1 MPVPMQANGKGSG
14 SGQKGGSRNEP
25 VQVQCPEVRL
35 KQFLKLLRLSGLCTK
50 RKSWYLDI
58 KIFKSTPFEVSLGA
72 NCKLSRYMYTWL
84 LDIHLEYLTDFFW
97 VYLVGMSGV
106 TFCLVGEGGET
117 ESETVVVV
125 AVVVVLACGPS

>member
-1 MPVPMQANGKGSG
+1 M
-14 SGQKGGSRNEP
+14 
-25 VQVQCPEVRL
+25 
-35 KQFLKLLRLSGLCTK
+35 
-50 RKSWYLDI
+50 
-58 KIFKSTPFEVSLGA
+58 SLGA
-72 NCKLSRYMYTWL
+72 CKLSRYMYTWL

-117 ESETVVVV
+117 ESETAVVV